1 MIMWILEHVPSWASQ
16 LSFLIAIFV
25 LAGSE
30 FIPSSFYNYRF
41 IFKSIGIIILCFS
54 CLMIGINSERN
65 VWEAKVKELEVK
77 LANSEVQSVKEN
89 VKIVEK
95 IVTKKQIIKE
105 RGEEVVKYIDKEVVK
120 YDSKCEIPQE
130 FIKSLNDAS
139 EGVK

>member
-1 MIMWILEHVPSWASQ
+1 MMWILEHVPSWAAQ
-16 LSFLIAIFV
+16 LSFLIAVFV
-25 LAGSE
+25 FVGSE

-41 IFKSIGIIILCFS
+41 IFKSIGIVLLCFS
-54 CLMIGINSERN
+54 CLMIGVNIERN

-77 LANSEVQSVKEN
+77 LANNQVESVKEN
-89 VKIVEK
+89 IKIVEK

-105 RGEEVVKYIDKEVVK
+105 RGEDVVKYINREVVK

-130 FIKSLNDAS
+130 FIKSLNNAS

>member
-1 MIMWILEHVPSWASQ
+1 MWILEHVPSWASQ

-25 LAGSE
+25 FVVSE
-30 FIPSSFYNYRF
+30 FLPSSFYNYKL
-41 IFKSIGIIILCFS
+41 IFKSVGIIVLCFS
-54 CLMIGINSERN
+54 CLMIGINTEKN
-65 VWEAKVKELEVK
+65 VWEEKVKELEVK
-77 LANSEVQSVKEN
+77 LANNQVESVKEN
-89 VKIVEK
+89 IKIVEK

-105 RGEEVVKYIDKEVVK
+105 RGEDIVKYINKEVVK

>member
-1 MIMWILEHVPSWASQ
+1 MLMWILEHVPSWAAQ
-16 LSFLIAIFV
+16 LSFLISIFV

-41 IFKSIGIIILCFS
+41 IFKSVGIIILCFS
-54 CLMIGINSERN
+54 CLMIGVNTERN
-65 VWEAKVKELEVK
+65 VWEEKVKELEVK
-77 LANSEVQSVKEN
+77 LANNQVESVKEN

-105 RGEEVVKYIDKEVVK
+105 RGEEVVKYINREVVK

>member
-1 MIMWILEHVPSWASQ
+1 MMWILEHMPSWISQ

-25 LAGSE
+25 FVIAE
-30 FIPSSFYNYRF
+30 FIPSSFYNYKF
-41 IFKSIGIIILCFS
+41 IIKFVGIIILCFS
-54 CLMIGINSERN
+54 CLTLGVNSERN
-65 VWEAKVKELEVK
+65 IWEAKVKELEVK
-77 LANSEVQSVKEN
+77 LAKSEVESVKEN

-105 RGEEVVKYIDKEVVK
+105 RGEDIIKYINKEVIK

-139 EGVK
+139 QGLKE

>member
-1 MIMWILEHVPSWASQ
+1 MIWILEHVPSWAAQ
-16 LSFLIAIFV
+16 LSFIISIFV

-54 CLMIGINSERN
+54 CLMIGINTERN
-65 VWEAKVKELEVK
+65 VWEAKIKELEVK
-77 LANSEVQSVKEN
+77 LANNQVESVKEN
-89 VKIVEK
+89 IKIVEK

-105 RGEEVVKYIDKEVVK
+105 RGEEVVKYINKEVVK

-130 FIKSLNDAS
+130 FIKSLNNAS

>member
-1 MIMWILEHVPSWASQ
+1 MIWILEHVPSWASQ

-41 IFKSIGIIILCFS
+41 IFKSVGIIILCFS
-54 CLMIGINSERN
+54 CLMIGVNTERN
-65 VWEAKVKELEVK
+65 VWEEKVKELEVK
-77 LANSEVQSVKEN
+77 LANNQVESVKEN

-105 RGEEVVKYIDKEVVK
+105 RGEEVVKYINREVVK

-130 FIKSLNDAS
+130 FIKSLNNAS

>member
-16 LSFLIAIFV
+16 LSFLLGILAIV
-25 LAGSE
+25 ISL
-30 FIPSSFYNYRF
+30 FIPSNLYKIVIKF
-41 IFKSIGIIILCFS
+41 IGIFILCFS

-89 VKIVEK
+89 IKIVEK

-130 FIKSLNDAS
+130 FIKSLNDSA
-139 EGVK
+139 EGFKQ

>member
-1 MIMWILEHVPSWASQ
+1 MLMWILEHVPSWASQ

-25 LAGSE
+25 FVVSE
-30 FIPSSFYNYRF
+30 FLPSSFYNYKL
-41 IFKSIGIIILCFS
+41 IFKSVGIIVLCFS
-54 CLMIGINSERN
+54 CLMIGVNIERN

-77 LANSEVQSVKEN
+77 LANNQVESVKEN

-105 RGEEVVKYIDKEVVK
+105 RGEDVVKYINKEVVK

>member
-1 MIMWILEHVPSWASQ
+1 MWLLEHVPNWVSQ
-16 LSFLIAIFV
+16 LSFLLRILAIV
-25 LAGSE
+25 ISL
-30 FIPSSFYNYRF
+30 FIPSNLYKIVIKF
-41 IFKSIGIIILCFS
+41 IGIIILCFS

-89 VKIVEK
+89 IKIVEK

-130 FIKSLNDAS
+130 FIKSLNDSA
-139 EGVK
+139 EGFKQ

>member
-1 MIMWILEHVPSWASQ
+1 MIWILEHVPSWAAQ
-16 LSFLIAIFV
+16 LSFLIGIFV

-41 IFKSIGIIILCFS
+41 IFKSVGIIILCFS
-54 CLMIGINSERN
+54 CLMIGVNTERN
-65 VWEAKVKELEVK
+65 VWEEKVKELEVK
-77 LANSEVQSVKEN
+77 LANNQVESVKEN

-105 RGEEVVKYIDKEVVK
+105 RGEEVVKYINREVVK

-130 FIKSLNDAS
+130 FIKSLNNAS

>member
-1 MIMWILEHVPSWASQ
+1 MIWILEHVPSWASQ

-25 LAGSE
+25 FVVSE
-30 FIPSSFYNYRF
+30 FLPSSFYNYKL
-41 IFKSIGIIILCFS
+41 IFKSVGIIVLCFS
-54 CLMIGINSERN
+54 CLMIGINTERN
-65 VWEAKVKELEVK
+65 VWEEKVKELEVK
-77 LANSEVQSVKEN
+77 LANNQVESVKEN
-89 VKIVEK
+89 IKIVEK

-105 RGEEVVKYIDKEVVK
+105 RGEDVVKYINKEVVK

>member
-16 LSFLIAIFV
+16 LSFLLGILAIV
-25 LAGSE
+25 ISL
-30 FIPSSFYNYRF
+30 FIPSNLYKIVIKF
-41 IFKSIGIIILCFS
+41 IGIIILCFS

-89 VKIVEK
+89 IKIVEK

-130 FIKSLNDAS
+130 FIKSLNDSA
-139 EGVK
+139 EGFKQ

>member
-1 MIMWILEHVPSWASQ
+1 MLWILEFIPNWISQ
-16 LSFLIAIFV
+16 LSFLLGILAIVISHFIPDNLYKIAIKIIGVFV
-25 LAGSE
+25 
-30 FIPSSFYNYRF
+30 
-41 IFKSIGIIILCFS
+41 LCFS
-54 CLMIGINSERN
+54 CMMMGVNSERES
-65 VWEAKVKELEVK
+65 WEAKVKELEVK
-77 LANSEVQSVKEN
+77 LANNQVESIKEN
-89 VKIVEK
+89 IQIVEK